1 MGVELFDRRAE
12 LVVAPI
18 DGSDGIEVSGLR
30 VTFRVE
36 KTSSSESNTATI
48 GVYNL
53 AEFSRGR
60 IKAKDQAVVL
70 RAGYVDLVEQVCAG
84 VIKRVEH
91 RREGVDTVTE
101 IEIKDGGQDLL
112 EPEFRR
118 SYAAGTSRRRI
129 IADILSTMTHTTS
142 GTVSATGV
150 AGSISGKMSFA
161 TTAKLALDRL
171 ARAWDFEWSIQDGAI
186 QIIDADRAIEPVSM
200 ALKLTPDTG
209 LLGSP
214 ARTGQEGRRTT
225 RSRVRR
231 QQSGARF
238 RCLLMPSLRPGRY
251 VLLES
256 ELVSGAFK
264 VQSVDHQG
272 DTHGNDWTTE
282 VEAVQL

>member
-12 LVVAPI
+12 LVVAPT
-18 DGSDGIEVSGLR
+18 DGSYGIEVSGLR

-36 KTSSSESNTATI
+36 KTSSSEPNAATI

-60 IKAKDQAVVL
+60 IRVKDQAVVL
-70 RAGYVDLVEQVCAG
+70 RAGYVDLVEHVCAG

-129 IADILSTMTHTTS
+129 IEAILSTMTHTTA
-142 GTVSATGV
+142 GTVSAAGV
-150 AGSISGKMSFA
+150 AGSISSKLSFS
-161 TTAKLALDRL
+161 TTCKLALDRL
-171 ARAWDFEWSIQDGAI
+171 ARAWGFEWSIQDGAV
-186 QIIDADRAIEPVSM
+186 QILDPDGTIDPVELAI
-200 ALKLTPDTG
+200 KLTPDTG
-209 LLGSP
+209 LIGSP

-225 RSRVRR
+225 RSRTRAQR
-231 QQSGARF
+231 AGAKF
-238 RCLLMPSLRPGRY
+238 RCLLTPSIRPGRY

-256 ELVSGAFK
+256 EFVSGAFK
-264 VQSVDHQG
+264 VQSVEHQG
-272 DTHGNDWTTE
+272 DTHGDDWTTE
-282 VEAVQL
+282 VEAVQI